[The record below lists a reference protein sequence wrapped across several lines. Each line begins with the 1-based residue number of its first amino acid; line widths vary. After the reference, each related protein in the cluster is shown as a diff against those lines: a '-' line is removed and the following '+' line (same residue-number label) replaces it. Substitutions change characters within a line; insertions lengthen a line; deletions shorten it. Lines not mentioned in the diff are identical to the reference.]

1 LDNCKESEP
10 LEQVGATG
18 PGFGEEDGSTRS
30 LKSIKSVLKSNT
42 VGDGGVLTL
51 IGVCRSIS
59 SAGFELG
66 GVTVALTLCDGG
78 IDLGRAIEVDR
89 DAVVELPI
97 AVDLVAF
104 D

>member
-1 LDNCKESEP
+1 LDDCKESEP
-10 LEQVGATG
+10 LERVGATG
-18 PGFGEEDGSTRS
+18 PGFGVEGGSTGS
-30 LKSIKSVLKSNT
+30 LKSIKSVLKSNAD
-42 VGDGGVLTL
+42 GDGGVLTL

-66 GVTVALTLCDGG
+66 GVTIACALCEGG